1 MNKKITIITVCY
13 NAKSEIEK
21 TMKSVL
27 SQSYDNIEYII
38 IDGASTDNTL
48 EIVNSLVSKYI
59 SRNVQIFSEPDKG
72 IFDAMNKGI
81 EKATG
86 EWINFMNAGDVFY
99 NEQVIEKV
107 FKSEISDNVGV
118 IFGDTYTE
126 NGPFK
131 MLPFIYNP
139 QKLCG
144 MGISHQSL
152 FVRTSLAKNNP
163 FDMSFKVAADYN
175 MIRQIYNQGYDFKR
189 FDMPISV
196 YDLNGYSAH
205 NVIRQ
210 IDETA
215 IICNQYHSF
224 LHYKARLF
232 KQCKCLIK
240 KILRR

>member
-1 MNKKITIITVCY
+1 MNNKISIVTVCY
-13 NAKSEIEK
+13 NAKNEIEK

-27 SQSYDNIEYII
+27 SQSYENIEYII

-48 EIVNSLVSKYI
+48 EIANSLASKYN
-59 SRNVQIFSEPDKG
+59 SRNLLIFSEPDKG

-81 EKATG
+81 RKATG

-99 NEQVIEKV
+99 NEQVLEIL
-107 FKSEISDNVGV
+107 FNSEIPENVGV
-118 IFGDTYTE
+118 VFGDTYTE
-126 NGPFK
+126 NGLFK

-152 FVRTSLAKNNP
+152 FVRTFLAKSNP
-163 FDMSFKVAADYN
+163 FDLNFKVAADYN
-175 MIRQIYNQGYDFKR
+175 MIRQIYNQGYAFKR
-189 FDMPISV
+189 FDTPISV

-215 IICNQYHSF
+215 IICGQYHSF
-224 LHYKARLF
+224 SLF
-232 KQCKCLIK
+232 KVKIFAQCKCLIK
-240 KILRR
+240 KILKK